1 MKLIFA
7 GNLNKS
13 IFLADFC
20 KEDIFDEMF
29 QMYLYGGSCDFVL
42 SHHIIYK
49 GRFSPSSINEIE
61 GNWGLVWD
69 GESVNTCNGIMGEYQ
84 MINAPFKFSLY
95 LAANRPVIVWSK
107 SAMAEYVRKYHLGI
121 CVDSLKD
128 IPVTVAALT
137 NDELLTIV
145 TSVKEVSKQV
155 RTGVKLK
162 NAICNAIELCVN
174 G

>member
-1 MKLIFA
+1 MRWQ
-7 GNLNKS
+7 N
-13 IFLADFC
+13 
-20 KEDIFDEMF
+20 
-29 QMYLYGGSCDFVL
+29 
-42 SHHIIYK
+42 
-49 GRFSPSSINEIE
+49 
-61 GNWGLVWD
+61 
-69 GESVNTCNGIMGEYQ
+69 
-84 MINAPFKFSLY
+84 
-95 LAANRPVIVWSK
+95 
-107 SAMAEYVRKYHLGI
+107 VRKYHLGI